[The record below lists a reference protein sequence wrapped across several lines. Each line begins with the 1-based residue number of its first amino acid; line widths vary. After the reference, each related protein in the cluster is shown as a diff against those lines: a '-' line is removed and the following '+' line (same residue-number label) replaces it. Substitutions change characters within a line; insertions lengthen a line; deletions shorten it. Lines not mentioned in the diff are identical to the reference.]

1 MDNNRNMDN
10 NSNMD
15 TTIALSQTSNQSNQ
29 NAYNDYDSVS
39 ITNNLEEFKSL
50 FKTQEKVCYE
60 LRSENTVLKMKLE
73 VANETIR
80 IQSKKIK
87 SLKMKKNNLK
97 IENNIYKNVLS
108 GSSLSFNNFNN
119 SNHSNFNNNGN
130 NNNCLKNDEQSH
142 SLSHSYPPP
151 PPPPLPLPPPN
162 IMSQN
167 KIKVYGNSQMNN
179 VLDELKSKIK
189 QID

>member
-1 MDNNRNMDN
+1 MYPSLFGFKKLTDQREIVTNTNNMN
-10 NSNMD
+10 
-15 TTIALSQTSNQSNQ
+15 NQ
-29 NAYNDYDSVS
+29 NVYNDYDSAS

-50 FKTQEKVCYE
+50 FKTQEKMCYE
-60 LRSENTVLKMKLE
+60 LRSENTILKMKLE
-73 VANETIR
+73 VANEMIH

-87 SLKMKKNNLK
+87 SLRMKKNNLK
-97 IENNIYKNVLS
+97 IENNVYKNILS

-119 SNHSNFNNNGN
+119 NQHSNFNNGSNN

-142 SLSHSYPPP
+142 SAPHPYPPP

>member
-1 MDNNRNMDN
+1 
-10 NSNMD
+10 MD
-15 TTIALSQTSNQSNQ
+15 TTIALNQISNQSNQ
-29 NAYNDYDSVS
+29 NIYNDYDSVS
-39 ITNNLEEFKSL
+39 ITNNIEEFKSL
-50 FKTQEKVCYE
+50 FKTQENACYE

-87 SLKMKKNNLK
+87 SLKTKKNNLK
-97 IENNIYKNVLS
+97 IENNVYKNVLS
-108 GSSLSFNNFNN
+108 GSSLSFNNFN
-119 SNHSNFNNNGN
+119 SNQHSNFNNNSGN

-142 SLSHSYPPP
+142 GAPHPYPPP

-162 IMSQN
+162 IMAQN